1 MKNKLL
7 TMMLIISTAFLANCA
22 KSSDKSV
29 AATATTLGSC
39 AVGQVYT
46 TQYNCIPQSQY
57 CTQNF
62 GPNYGQYNNQC
73 VAGTTTTTSVGSCA
87 AGQVYTTQYNCIPQ
101 SQYCTQNFGANYGQ
115 YNNQCIA
122 GTATST
128 IGTSTCPAGQVGTA
142 HGCLPQNTCPTGY
155 GYEYG
160 YYNNQLGG
168 WCYPQTY

>member
-7 TMMLIISTAFLANCA
+7 TMMLILSTAFLTNCA
-22 KSSDKSV
+22 KSSDNS
-29 AATATTLGSC
+29 AAATATATTLGSC

-46 TQYNCIPQSQY
+46 
-57 CTQNF
+57 
-62 GPNYGQYNNQC
+62 
-73 VAGTTTTTSVGSCA
+73 A
-87 AGQVYTTQYNCIPQ
+87 QYNCIPQ

-115 YNNQCIA
+115 YNNQCVA
-122 GTATST
+122 GTTTTST

-142 HGCLPQNTCPTGY
+142 RGCLPQNTCPTGY